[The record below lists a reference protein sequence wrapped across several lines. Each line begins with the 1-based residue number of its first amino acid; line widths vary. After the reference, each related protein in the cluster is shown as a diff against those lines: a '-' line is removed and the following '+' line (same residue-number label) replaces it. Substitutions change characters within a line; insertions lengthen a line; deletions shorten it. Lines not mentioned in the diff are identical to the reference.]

1 MLPWLL
7 NPVSHNLRLYK
18 VKGLL
23 HPLMSQLVEEETLDL
38 VPRSFLVTVQGF
50 WAGGLGGLW
59 PLLSAMQPP
68 EGRYRTITPSLWAQ
82 HSFPPTHG
90 GGGFWGTGFIRLLL
104 SRKFWGHTLSSGQDP
119 ASALA
124 SCSMQRPV

>member
-68 EGRYRTITPSLWAQ
+68 RV
-82 HSFPPTHG
+82 
-90 GGGFWGTGFIRLLL
+90 GTGLLL
-104 SRKFWGHTLSSGQDP
+104 RLCGLSTASLQHTGEGASGGQDSSGFFFLESFWVTP
-119 ASALA
+119 LA
-124 SCSMQRPV
+124 VDRILLQH

>member
-50 WAGGLGGLW
+50 WLVALEVYGLFCL
-59 PLLSAMQPP
+59 PCNPP
-68 EGRYRTITPSLWAQ
+68 RV
-82 HSFPPTHG
+82 
-90 GGGFWGTGFIRLLL
+90 GTGLLL
-104 SRKFWGHTLSSGQDP
+104 RLCGLSTASLQHTGEGASGGQDSSGFFFLESFWVTP
-119 ASALA
+119 LA
-124 SCSMQRPV
+124 VDRILLQH